1 MSPAITT
8 TTPMYMSSCK
18 SLSTAEINSVGRPAC
33 IVVTFHPVTQNATG
47 FATAM
52 STPAITHPTR
62 TFCALACSSGPSART
77 KGKDRYTTKE
87 VEISN
92 IIDNSTSML
101 KLEKDWINVSINYFA
116 SLFFLEPVTIDD
128 GSLRAVLILRVNLLK
143 TSESFV
149 NVLQLTNFLHVFC
162 I

>member
-1 MSPAITT
+1 MTT

-18 SLSTAEINSVGRPAC
+18 RLSTAEINSVGRPAC

-62 TFCALACSSGPSART
+62 TFCARACSSGPSALT

-87 VEISN
+87 VKNSN
-92 IIDNSTSML
+92 TRDDNTFRF
-101 KLEKDWINVSINYFA
+101 KLEKNKSSVSINYNSPRFFA
-116 SLFFLEPVTIDD
+116 
-128 GSLRAVLILRVNLLK
+128 
-143 TSESFV
+143 
-149 NVLQLTNFLHVFC
+149 
-162 I
+162 